1 MGLPYWS
8 GVVISGVVILFYT
21 SVGGYLAVV
30 WTSFVQALVMIAALV
45 LLTFM
50 SLKKVGGM
58 TALVDRLNNVDPG
71 LVNTPGVWG
80 WAGLISFT
88 LIVSLGT
95 WGMPQLLVRFYSIK
109 NDKMLRLGTVIVT
122 VGASVAML
130 PYLTGAIAHAMLD
143 IPGLKGRVNDY
154 AGMLSSAAIQSLES
168 ELKGFEQTDST
179 QIVVLTVPS
188 LEGEAIEDFS
198 IRVAEAWKIGHR
210 GSDNG
215 AILVIAQKDRKM
227 RIEVGYGLEGRLT
240 DLVSG
245 QIIRNVIAPEFKA
258 GDYDKGV
265 LDGINAM
272 IATVRGEYKQA
283 DRQHLSTGAKDPSQ
297 VLIPIIVFLFL
308 VTRLGRIRRL
318 VGSIAGGIL
327 LPVFG
332 LMFFPGGLMLL
343 LALIPLGFFAGFDS
357 PVRIASL
364 HAKPIASINLRSAG
378 TRSPDAI
385 TTTSPGT
392 KS

>member
-1 MGLPYWS
+1 MYRNRLR
-8 GVVISGVVILFYT
+8 IIL
-21 SVGGYLAVV
+21 SVLAVL
-30 WTSFVQALVMIAALV
+30 F
-45 LLTFM
+45 
-50 SLKKVGGM
+50 
-58 TALVDRLNNVDPG
+58 
-71 LVNTPGVWG
+71 
-80 WAGLISFT
+80 
-88 LIVSLGT
+88 
-95 WGMPQLLVRFYSIK
+95 
-109 NDKMLRLGTVIVT
+109 
-122 VGASVAML
+122 
-130 PYLTGAIAHAMLD
+130 LTGAIAHAMLD

-154 AGMLSSAAIQSLES
+154 AGMLSSATIQSLES

-245 QIIRNVIAPEFKA
+245 QIIRNIIAPEFKA
-258 GDYDKGV
+258 GDYNKGV

-343 LALIPLGFFAGFDS
+343 LALIPLGFFAGFILS
-357 PVRIASL
+357 VLGSTMGTGRTGYRGVGYWGGGFSSGGFGGFSGGGGGFGGGGAS
-364 HAKPIASINLRSAG
+364 G
-378 TRSPDAI
+378 
-385 TTTSPGT
+385 GW
-392 KS
+392 

>member
-1 MGLPYWS
+1 MYRNRLR
-8 GVVISGVVILFYT
+8 IIL
-21 SVGGYLAVV
+21 SAIAVL
-30 WTSFVQALVMIAALV
+30 F
-45 LLTFM
+45 
-50 SLKKVGGM
+50 
-58 TALVDRLNNVDPG
+58 
-71 LVNTPGVWG
+71 
-80 WAGLISFT
+80 
-88 LIVSLGT
+88 
-95 WGMPQLLVRFYSIK
+95 
-109 NDKMLRLGTVIVT
+109 
-122 VGASVAML
+122 
-130 PYLTGAIAHAMLD
+130 LTGAIAHAMLD
-143 IPGLKGRVNDY
+143 VPRLKGRVNDY
-154 AGMLSSAAIQSLES
+154 AGMLSSATIQSLES

-198 IRVAEAWKIGHR
+198 IRVAEAWKIGHK

-215 AILVIAQKDRKM
+215 AILVIAPKDRKM

-308 VTRLGRIRRL
+308 VARLGRIRRL

-343 LALIPLGFFAGFDS
+343 LVLIPLGFFAGFILS
-357 PVRIASL
+357 VLSSAMGTGRTGYRGVGYWGGGGFSSGGFGRFSGGGGGFGGGGAS
-364 HAKPIASINLRSAG
+364 G
-378 TRSPDAI
+378 
-385 TTTSPGT
+385 GW
-392 KS
+392 

>member
-1 MGLPYWS
+1 MYQNRLR
-8 GVVISGVVILFYT
+8 IIL
-21 SVGGYLAVV
+21 SALAVL
-30 WTSFVQALVMIAALV
+30 F
-45 LLTFM
+45 
-50 SLKKVGGM
+50 
-58 TALVDRLNNVDPG
+58 
-71 LVNTPGVWG
+71 
-80 WAGLISFT
+80 
-88 LIVSLGT
+88 
-95 WGMPQLLVRFYSIK
+95 
-109 NDKMLRLGTVIVT
+109 
-122 VGASVAML
+122 
-130 PYLTGAIAHAMLD
+130 LTGAIAHAMLD
-143 IPGLKGRVNDY
+143 VPRLKGRVNDY
-154 AGMLSSAAIQSLES
+154 AGMLSSATIQSLES

-198 IRVAEAWKIGHR
+198 IRVAEAWKIGHK

-272 IATVRGEYKQA
+272 IATVRGEYKQT
-283 DRQHLSTGAKDPSQ
+283 DRQHLSTGTKDPSQ

-308 VTRLGRIRRL
+308 VAKLGRIRRL

-343 LALIPLGFFAGFDS
+343 LALIPLGFFAGFILS
-357 PVRIASL
+357 VLGSTMGTGRTGYRGVGYWGGGGFSSGGFGGFSGGGGGFGGGGAS
-364 HAKPIASINLRSAG
+364 G
-378 TRSPDAI
+378 
-385 TTTSPGT
+385 GW
-392 KS
+392 